1 MIIAMTSLAVPAPL
15 VSATFEEKLV
25 RTPVKSENRTG
36 QADALQAI
44 HHLSADQL
52 LQGIILSEVLGKP
65 ISLRRG
71 HRRL

>member
-1 MIIAMTSLAVPAPL
+1 MAMTSLAVPAPV
-15 VSATFEEKLV
+15 VSATFEVKSV
-25 RTPVKSENRTG
+25 GAPAKSENRTG

-44 HHLSADQL
+44 HHLTTDQL
-52 LQGIILSEVLGKP
+52 LQGMILSEVLGKP